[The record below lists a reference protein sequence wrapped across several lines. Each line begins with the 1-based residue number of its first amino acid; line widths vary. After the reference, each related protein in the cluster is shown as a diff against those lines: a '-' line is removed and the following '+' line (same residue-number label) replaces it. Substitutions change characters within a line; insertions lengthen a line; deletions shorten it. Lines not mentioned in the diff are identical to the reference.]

1 MNESGGILQWCA
13 SEWRNVWWVKDSF
26 CALEKSKQSLENPD
40 LNLAK
45 SLKREKVSV
54 HLIGKSVQTFSFSSC
69 DPPFQYR
76 SEYNFHTS
84 GLFVTLTDQT
94 DHSSYMMI
102 SLFLNN
108 FISAVVEV

>member
-1 MNESGGILQWCA
+1 M
-13 SEWRNVWWVKDSF
+13 DSF
-26 CALEKSKQSLENPD
+26 CALEKSKQSLKNPD

-45 SLKREKVSV
+45 SLKREKREKVSV